1 MASQLNLTERQ
12 VKIWFQN
19 RRMKWKKCNS
29 QAMSKSTKQATGS
42 QNTSAA
48 VQDLHIPNP
57 VSQPLSNTSIN
68 SQTSLDNATVPSCL
82 AGYRSHQS

>member
-19 RRMKWKKCNS
+19 RRMKWKKNS
-29 QAMSKSTKQATGS
+29 QAMTKSTKPSTGS
-42 QNTSAA
+42 QNSNAA
-48 VQDLHIPNP
+48 PVQDLHIPNP
-57 VSQPLSNTSIN
+57 VSQPLSTTSIN

-82 AGYRSHQS
+82 AGYRNHQS

>member
-29 QAMSKSTKQATGS
+29 QAMSKNGKPSTGS
-42 QNTSAA
+42 QNSNAA
-48 VQDLHIPNP
+48 SVQDLHIPNP
-57 VSQPLSNTSIN
+57 VSQPLNTTPIN
-68 SQTSLDNATVPSCL
+68 SQTSLDSATVPSCL
-82 AGYRSHQS
+82 GYRSHQS